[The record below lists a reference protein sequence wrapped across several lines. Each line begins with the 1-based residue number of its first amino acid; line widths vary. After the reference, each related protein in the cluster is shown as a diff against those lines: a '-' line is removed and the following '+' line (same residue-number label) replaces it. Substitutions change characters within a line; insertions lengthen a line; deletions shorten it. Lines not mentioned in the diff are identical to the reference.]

1 MTDIEIA
8 NSVTPLKI
16 SKVATSLGLK
26 RKDYSLYGDSIAKI
40 TKTKFKPRDDAK
52 LVLVTAINPTSAGI
66 GKTTVSIGIAD
77 ALKDMGESVCL
88 ALREP
93 SLGPVF
99 GIKGGAT
106 GGGRSQVIPM
116 ADINLHFTGDF
127 HAITS
132 ANNLLCSLIDNHIF
146 QGNALNIDENKI
158 FFHRCLDVNDRAL
171 RKVIVGGTKGET
183 QREDS
188 FTITSASE
196 TMAIMCL
203 SKNLADLK
211 RRLGNILVALSKT
224 GKPIF
229 AKDLKAENAMAI
241 LLTNAMKPNLVQ
253 TLEGT
258 PALVHLGPFANIAH
272 GCNSINATKLSMSM
286 AKYTITEAGFGA
298 DLGAEKFLDLKCRVA
313 DLKPNAVV
321 LVATIQALKLHGGV
335 DKTKL
340 NEENVSAVAM
350 GMKNLIRHIGI
361 IQNVYHLPL
370 VVALNRYTND
380 SDAEVQKVFE
390 ILKKFGVQYATNEAW
405 TYGGKGAM
413 DLAKLVKTACEKDNS
428 EFEYSYQLKDSV
440 ENKIKDI
447 AIKVY
452 GAKNVIFSDTAK
464 NSLKLIKKLR
474 VDNYPIVIAK
484 TQYSLSDDPK
494 LVGAPTDFEIT
505 IRDLEIRNG
514 AGFIVALA
522 GNMMLMPGL
531 SKTPASEGMKIT
543 SSGEISGLF

>member
-8 NSVTPLKI
+8 TQVKPQKI
-16 SKVATSLGLK
+16 SKIASKLGLK
-26 RKDYSLYGDSIAKI
+26 PRDYSLYGNLVAKI
-40 TKTKFKPRDDAK
+40 NKTKVSPREDSK

-77 ALKDMGESVCL
+77 ALNQLNESVCL

-132 ANNLLCSLIDNHIF
+132 ANNLLCSLIDNHIY
-146 QGNALNIDENKI
+146 QGNKLNIDENSI
-158 FFHRCLDVNDRAL
+158 LFHRCLDLNDRAL

-183 QREDS
+183 EREDS

-203 SKNLADLK
+203 SKDLNDLK
-211 RRLGNILVALSKT
+211 RRLGNILIATSKT

-241 LLTNAMKPNLVQ
+241 LLENAMKPNLVQ

-258 PALVHLGPFANIAH
+258 PAIVHLGPFANIAH

-321 LVATIQALKLHGGV
+321 LVATIQALKLHGGA
-335 DKTKL
+335 DKTNLK
-340 NEENVSAVAM
+340 EENIEAVKLGM
-350 GMKNLIRHIGI
+350 GNLLRHIDI
-361 IQNVYHLPL
+361 IKNVYHLPL
-370 VVALNRYTND
+370 VVTLNRYTSD
-380 SDAEVQKVFE
+380 TDAEIKTVLSSLEK
-390 ILKKFGVQYATNEAW
+390 LGVRYAINDAW
-405 TYGGKGAM
+405 THGGEGAM
-413 DLAKLVKTACEKDNS
+413 DLAQKVMEACGEDNS
-428 EFEYSYQLKDSV
+428 KFEYSYNLDDNI
-440 ENKIKDI
+440 ETKIKDI
-447 AIKVY
+447 ATKVY
-452 GAKNVIFSDTAK
+452 GAKDIILTEQAK
-464 NSLKLIKKLR
+464 NSLKLIDKMKIA
-474 VDNYPIVIAK
+474 NYPIVIAK
-484 TQYSLSDDPK
+484 TQYSLSDNPK
-494 LVGAPTDFEIT
+494 LIGAPKDFDIT

-522 GNMMLMPGL
+522 GDMMLMPGL

-543 SSGEISGLF
+543 SSGKISGLF